1 MENVT
6 RVEFVHYDPWRGFI
20 VRGLTG
26 RFACQALSDHL
37 QPQYLFFRLEVEGQH
52 ESATAGDKPES
63 TARKSLTTVYIAA
76 ITCFI
81 VLFLVVVTII
91 VGCKM
96 LKRKKYDHE
105 EVEKFLSQ
113 SQGDYNPELPIDE
126 QTGCVPYDP
135 KWEFPEERLRMG
147 MILGQG
153 AFGRVVK
160 AEAVGIGGSN
170 DVITVA
176 VKVVKDC
183 TNKEQMMALVS
194 ELKILIHIGHHLNI
208 VNLLGAV
215 TKDLRYGK
223 LSIIV
228 EYCPFGCLQNYLL
241 KNKNSLRD
249 IPDIKLIKN
258 KPKPQET
265 KRYGPVSRGSPRAN
279 YVNQGMEPAGPPLT
293 ITNLLCWAFQVC
305 RGMEYL
311 ASRKYVHR
319 DLAARN
325 VLLTA
330 NNVVKICDFGL
341 ARDVYR
347 NAKYYKKRE
356 GPVPIKWMALESL
369 THGLYTT
376 KSDVWSFGIFLWEL
390 FSLGGNPYPG
400 VDTATSDF
408 LDLLECGYRMAT
420 PKLAPAELYAVM
432 RQTWHADPL
441 QRPSF
446 SQLVPVMAAF
456 LETSATQHY
465 LNLSSPG
472 SLNLPG
478 LGIQEKDGY
487 LRMSSLSQYVPMS
500 PTSTCPPAN
509 LLTDSTADSEEDN
522 GQCSLHELRRTDEGE
537 GCRTWRQSA
546 KMATVLTR

>member
-1 MENVT
+1 MSSAALSRSWNPSKSTGASCTCTTSPVHRPAVTCAEPLSAATTVQSPMQPERVPDVTSRVLQPRRGGHIYQELRSAVGPVRRGSDAGERGARAVWRTHATAVCRVPPEGQHQTRPSPCRRSTLTSQDNVTWGDPMENVT

-311 ASRKYVHR
+311 ASRRTNHCDLLLSQYVHR

-376 KSDVWSFGIFLWEL
+376 KSDV
-390 FSLGGNPYPG
+390 
-400 VDTATSDF
+400 
-408 LDLLECGYRMAT
+408 
-420 PKLAPAELYAVM
+420 
-432 RQTWHADPL
+432 
-441 QRPSF
+441 
-446 SQLVPVMAAF
+446 
-456 LETSATQHY
+456 
-465 LNLSSPG
+465 
-472 SLNLPG
+472 
-478 LGIQEKDGY
+478 
-487 LRMSSLSQYVPMS
+487 
-500 PTSTCPPAN
+500 
-509 LLTDSTADSEEDN
+509 
-522 GQCSLHELRRTDEGE
+522 
-537 GCRTWRQSA
+537 
-546 KMATVLTR
+546 